1 MLGQNLLSLAIEFG
15 MHDTLKHHI
24 KESEN
29 LRDARDGFG
38 RTALHI
44 AAANTKA
51 GAADFLVKNGFY
63 GFREKDSFGL
73 TPLHI
78 ACQNGQ

>member
-1 MLGQNLLSLAIEFG
+1 MFGQNLLSLAIEFE
-15 MHDTLKHHI
+15 MLHALEHHI
-24 KESEN
+24 KTFHH
-29 LRDARDGFG
+29 LRDAKDGFG

-51 GAADFLVKNGFY
+51 DAADVLVKNGFD
-63 GFREKDSFGL
+63 GFGEKDDAGL

-78 ACQNGQ
+78 ACQNG

>member
-1 MLGQNLLSLAIEFG
+1 MLGQNLLGLAIEFG
-15 MHDTLKHHI
+15 MHHSLEHQIKTFHH
-24 KESEN
+24 
-29 LRDARDGFG
+29 LRDAKDGFG

-51 GAADFLVKNGFY
+51 DAADLLVKNGFD
-63 GFREKDSFGL
+63 GFRERDDLGL

-78 ACQNGQ
+78 ACQNG